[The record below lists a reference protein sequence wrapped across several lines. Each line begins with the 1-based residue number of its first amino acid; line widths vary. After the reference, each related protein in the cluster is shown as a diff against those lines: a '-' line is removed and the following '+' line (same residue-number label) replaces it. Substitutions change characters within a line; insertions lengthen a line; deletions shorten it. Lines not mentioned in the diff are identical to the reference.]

1 MDADGRDSVEAKAR
15 ALAEALAADPRTI
28 ALRDAQRR
36 LRASPEDA
44 ALQQRYH
51 ETAQKIAALEDEGR
65 PVEPPLKREA
75 SALGEQVRRSA
86 VLQAL
91 LRAHAEFSA
100 MMDGVSTTI
109 AGAVDAAVGGPPPG
123 PGD

>member
-1 MDADGRDSVEAKAR
+1 MDPVHEQAR
-15 ALAEALAADPRTI
+15 ALAEALAKDPRTL
-28 ALRDAQRR
+28 ALRDAQQR
-36 LRASPEDA
+36 LKASPEDA

-51 ETAQKIAALEDEGR
+51 EVARKIAALEDEGR

-75 SALGEQVRRSA
+75 HTLTESVRRSA

-100 MMDGVSTTI
+100 MMDAVSATI
-109 AGAVDAAVGGPPPG
+109 AEAVDTAMGGADG
-123 PGD
+123 AKAE

>member
-1 MDADGRDSVEAKAR
+1 MNPVEERAR
-15 ALAEALAADPRTI
+15 ALAQALAQDPRTL
-28 ALRDAQRR
+28 ALRDAQQR
-36 LRASPEDA
+36 LRAAPEDA

-51 ETAQKIAALEDEGR
+51 EAAQKIAALEDEGR
-65 PVEPPLKREA
+65 PVEAPLKREA
-75 SALGEQVRRSA
+75 HALTEQIRRSA

-109 AGAVDAAVGGPPPG
+109 ARAVDTAVGGSPEGAPG
-123 PGD
+123 PDE

>member
-1 MDADGRDSVEAKAR
+1 MSNVDERTR
-15 ALAEALAADPRTI
+15 ALAEALAADPRTL

-36 LRASPEDA
+36 LRAAPEDA

-51 ETAQKIAALEDEGR
+51 EAAQRIAALEEEGK

-75 SALGEQVRRSA
+75 LALTEQVRRSA

-91 LRAHAEFSA
+91 LRAHAEFGA
-100 MMDGVSTTI
+100 MMDGVSATI
-109 AGAVDAAVGGPPPG
+109 AAAVDAAVGGDPASAPPPPG
-123 PGD
+123 